1 MNRLGITVLNLFRD
15 TLTQN
20 GESEEETG
28 WQRVRALFDVRW
40 VWLFVLCLLLLSP
53 PQDKIDS
60 EKE

>member
-40 VWLFVLCLLLLSP
+40 V
-53 PQDKIDS
+53 
-60 EKE
+60 